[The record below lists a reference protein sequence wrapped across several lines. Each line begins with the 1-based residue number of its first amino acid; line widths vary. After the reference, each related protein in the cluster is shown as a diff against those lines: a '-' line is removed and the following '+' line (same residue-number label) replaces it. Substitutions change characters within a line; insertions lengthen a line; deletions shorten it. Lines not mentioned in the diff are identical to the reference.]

1 MVDINLFV
9 KRRETHPMKLYF
21 AETINARK
29 ACAAAKYVGAPVE
42 FIRID
47 LRSSEHKKPPFTAL
61 NPNAKVPVLE
71 SGGATLWE
79 SNAIMCRL
87 GEATGSDFWPR
98 DNRQIDV
105 MRWMFWSSEHF
116 SRYTSRLY
124 FENLVKQIFG
134 LGAPN
139 PASVEEAKGYVRQ
152 YGQVLDDHLRGRHF
166 LVGDRPTAA
175 DFAVGAALPYA
186 ERAQLPLD
194 GFHEIARWKTRLE
207 SLPAWS
213 NPFPAAQA
221 A

>member
-1 MVDINLFV
+1 
-9 KRRETHPMKLYF
+9 MKLYF
-21 AETINARK
+21 AETINGRK
-29 ACAAAKYVGAPVE
+29 ACAAARYVGAPVE
-42 FIRID
+42 FVRID
-47 LRSSEHKKPPFTAL
+47 LASGQHRKPPFTDL

-71 SGGATLWE
+71 SSGDVLWE

-87 GEATGSDFWPR
+87 AESTGSDFWPR
-98 DNRQIDV
+98 DQRQTDV

-134 LGAPN
+134 LGAPD
-139 PASVEEAKGYVRQ
+139 AALVEDANGYVRR
-152 YGQVLDDHLRGRHF
+152 YGEILDSHLRGREF

-186 ERAQLPLD
+186 ERAQLPLE
-194 GFHEIARWKTRLE
+194 GFNEIARWKSRLD

-213 NPFPAAQA
+213 DPFPAAKTA
-221 A
+221 

>member
-1 MVDINLFV
+1 LISTYSVNGI
-9 KRRETHPMKLYF
+9 REAAMKLYF

-29 ACAAAKYVGAPVE
+29 ACAAAKHVGAPVA
-42 FIRID
+42 FVRVD
-47 LRSSEHKKPPFTAL
+47 LRTGEHKQPPFLAL

-71 SGGATLWE
+71 ADGATLWE

-87 GEATGSDFWPR
+87 AEATGSDFWPK
-98 DNRQIDV
+98 DSRQTDV

-116 SRYTSRLY
+116 SRYASRLY

-134 LGAPN
+134 LG
-139 PASVEEAKGYVRQ
+139 PADAAMVEEAKGYVRQ
-152 YGQVLDDHLRGRHF
+152 YGKVLDDHLRGRAF

-186 ERAQLPLD
+186 ERAQLPLE
-194 GFHEIARWKTRLE
+194 GFPGIARWKDRLDA
-207 SLPAWS
+207 LPGWRE
-213 NPFPAAQA
+213 PFPAAQA